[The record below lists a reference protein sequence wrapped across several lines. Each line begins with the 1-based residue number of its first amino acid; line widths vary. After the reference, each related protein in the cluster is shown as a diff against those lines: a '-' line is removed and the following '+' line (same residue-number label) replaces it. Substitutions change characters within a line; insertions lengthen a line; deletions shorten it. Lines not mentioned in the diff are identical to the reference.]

1 MMKQHTPHKLNEII
15 GQDTSKILKWLE
27 SGKKKA
33 LLIHGPAGVGK
44 TSSVYALAKEKNFEI
59 LEMNSSDFRKK
70 EHIQNIIGIASQQ
83 QSLFF
88 RKKLIL
94 IDEVDGISGRSDY
107 GGLTELVKVIDNTKH
122 PIILTGNE
130 ISDSKFST
138 LRKKC
143 EMLEFKPVDYLEI
156 FELLRKIC
164 SENEI
169 KYDETFL
176 KNLARKNNG
185 DVRATLLDLE
195 RSIVENSLG
204 DYGDD
209 REYKEKIEDA
219 LRLVFKSKDVNV
231 LLKAFD
237 KVDMDPDEIL
247 LWIDENISREYGE
260 DDLIRAY
267 QAISKAD
274 IYKGRIIRRQ
284 YYRFWAYQTE
294 LMSVGVGLS
303 KRQKQKGFVAYKR
316 PERILKMWIAKQRNA
331 KRNSIVEKFARK
343 THISKKK
350 AYKDFGILVSF
361 LKDDKICNELELDEE
376 EVKWLNEN

>member
-1 MMKQHTPHKLNEII
+1 
-15 GQDTSKILKWLE
+15 
-27 SGKKKA
+27 
-33 LLIHGPAGVGK
+33 LIHGPAGVGK

-260 DDLIRAY
+260 EDLIRAY

>member
-143 EMLEFKPVDYLEI
+143 EILEFKPVDYLEI
-156 FELLRKIC
+156 FELLKKIC

-195 RSIVENSLG
+195 RSIVENSLE
-204 DYGDD
+204 DYGDY
-209 REYKEKIEDA
+209 REYKENIEDG
-219 LRLVFKSKDVNV
+219 LRLIFKSKDVKV
-231 LLKAFD
+231 LLNAFNR
-237 KVDMDPDEIL
+237 VDMSPDEIL
-247 LWIDENISREYGE
+247 LWIDENLPREYSE
-260 DDLIRAY
+260 DDLRKAY
-267 QAISKAD
+267 DMLAKAD
-274 IYKGRIIRRQ
+274 VYKGRILRRQ
-284 YYRFWAYQTE
+284 YYRYLVYQSA
-294 LMSVGVGLS
+294 LMNVGVGLS
-303 KRQKQKGFVAYKR
+303 KKKKQKGFIAYKR
-316 PERILKMWIAKQRNA
+316 PERILKMWISKQRNA
-331 KRNSIVEKFARK
+331 HFK
-343 THISKKK
+343 
-350 AYKDFGILVSF
+350 YSF
-361 LKDDKICNELELDEE
+361 RSF
-376 EVKWLNEN
+376 